1 LKPFLVRIAAALA
14 AIAICGILLAQ
25 PSKSKKSDREKE
37 QEESIPKFTAPVTNI
52 LVPVKVLDPKGTF
65 VTGIHADQFQL
76 FDNGKPQDIHV
87 DDSLIPISM
96 VIAIQCNNEVDQ
108 ILPKINRVGNMLS
121 PLLLGSHG
129 EAAVI
134 VFDSR
139 VRTFQDFT
147 SDPDKITAAV
157 ARIRS
162 GSISSRL
169 VDAID
174 AGEHMLRSR
183 PTNMQKVILLISETR
198 DEGSENR
205 GYETLDY
212 LQVNNVTVYQIT
224 MSRVLGKLTA
234 PPPDPRPDIL
244 PPATHYIPPNWPA
257 TPDIVAQTYGTGG
270 FGIDFTPAVK
280 ELFKNLKYLF
290 ALPAADIF
298 TRGTGGSKFDFYRG
312 KGLEDAIERMSAE
325 LHLAYM
331 LSYSPNNKQEGGWHD
346 IRVDV
351 SGHGSVAVEN
361 RPGYW
366 MAADFR

>member
-1 LKPFLVRIAAALA
+1 MVF
-14 AIAICGILLAQ
+14 CGLLSGQ
-25 PSKSKKSDREKE
+25 TSKSRKSKQDTSRAAEKE
-37 QEESIPKFTAPVTNI
+37 REETIPTFTAPVTNI
-52 LVPVKVLDPKGTF
+52 LVPVKVVDSKGAF
-65 VTGIHADQFQL
+65 VTGLHPDQFRL
-76 FDNGKPQDIHV
+76 FDNEKEQTIHV

-108 ILPKINRVGNMLS
+108 ILPRINRIGNMVA
-121 PLLLGSHG
+121 PLLLGDRG

-134 VFDSR
+134 AFDSR

-147 SDPDKITAAV
+147 SDPEKITAAV
-157 ARIRS
+157 ARLRS
-162 GSISSRL
+162 GSLSSRL

-183 PTNMQKVILLISETR
+183 PRNTQKVILLISETR

-234 PPPDPRPDIL
+234 PAQDPPPDIL
-244 PPATHYIPPNWPA
+244 PPAAHYIPPNWPA
-257 TPDIVAQTYGTGG
+257 TPDTVAKTYGGAG
-270 FGIDFTPAVK
+270 FGVDFTPAVK
-280 ELFKNLKYLF
+280 ELFRNLKYLF
-290 ALPAADIF
+290 TLPAADIF

-312 KGLEDAIERMSAE
+312 SGLEDAIQRMSAE

-331 LSYSPNNKQEGGWHD
+331 LSYSPNDKEEGGWHA
-346 IRVDV
+346 IRVEV
-351 SGHGSVAVEN
+351 TGPRVVVKN

-366 MAADFR
+366 MAADVR